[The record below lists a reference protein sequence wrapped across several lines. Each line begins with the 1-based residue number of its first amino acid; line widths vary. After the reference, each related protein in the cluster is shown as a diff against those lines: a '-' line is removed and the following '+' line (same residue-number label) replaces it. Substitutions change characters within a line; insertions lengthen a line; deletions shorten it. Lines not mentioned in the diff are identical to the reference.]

1 MEKDRKEPY
10 IRQKEENEYLYTHLQ
25 RQTLEEVQR
34 LSGKVWTDFNVHDPG
49 VTLADIANYALTE
62 LDYKLHF
69 NPEDYLMEKD
79 GTFTPK
85 RFGLFPP
92 EEVYTTAPVTTE
104 DYRRLF
110 FSYIPEP
117 ENVWMK
123 CNADN
128 GGYTI
133 SIVFSPFE
141 ENNEKEVI
149 KRVRELYNE
158 HRNLC
163 EYLDKIV
170 IVKPEEL
177 EFHAEF
183 EIEPGKDVSVVL
195 AQLYWT
201 ILHYLSGAVSTS
213 TPEYPAASGISPE
226 EWLEGSY
233 SAVRVVIPLQRNTEY
248 ELYQKLCRV
257 EGIKSFSTCYLMKD
271 GEPLTDLS
279 GGFSLKI
286 PRNEKELKVCI
297 RCGKFTVKVD
307 MDKFEEHLKV
317 LYYSGKRICVKDSA
331 TKEYNWGIPKGTYHD
346 ISTHA
351 PIAGDF
357 PMCYHLS
364 SNRETPTSF
373 EAYLQL
379 YDKVIKDGLQE
390 VEELPRLLSL
400 SPEELRTL
408 IEENIGKR
416 DIHALKSRYLDFL
429 DRLYGV
435 ESQPSWLMEQNNY
448 GETEEGGLRRRML
461 FLQHVAY
468 LTKNRAKARD
478 IAKPAGENNAPVVKE
493 WFCRLLGINGN
504 EEHTVG
510 NVLPGHNLQ
519 LIEKEPG
526 EPLFDRVDALLIDER
541 MLDPDNV
548 IPVVYEELAADEKE
562 KKEEYSK
569 MRAELPIFNKNEIS
583 GDLFRNGTGL
593 ENYKIVQDKKD
604 EYMLVFRNRERYG
617 WTNLG
622 RTDDR
627 QRLNTLANILRRYLR
642 ELNRECETLY
652 VVEPVLV
659 EPARPFRLLLV
670 LPMWTSR
677 FHTPRFR
684 EMCKELLRSII
695 PAHLTGR
702 IYWLDG
708 ETMQSFERCYR
719 QLMRTLADSDLK
731 DYGRMLLKV
740 MYELLEKAV
749 ETQTLDDDTD

>member
-1 MEKDRKEPY
+1 METDDKQPY
-10 IRQKEENEYLYTHLQ
+10 IIQEENEHLYTRLQ

-69 NPEDYLMEKD
+69 NPEDYLTEKD
-79 GTFTPK
+79 GTFNPK

-110 FSYIPEP
+110 FSNIPEL
-117 ENVWMK
+117 ENVWVK
-123 CNADN
+123 CDADS
-128 GGYTI
+128 GGYTV

-149 KRVRELYNE
+149 KRIREIYNE

-177 EFHAEF
+177 VFHAEF
-183 EIEPGKDVSVVL
+183 EIEPGKDASVVL

-213 TPEYPAASGISPE
+213 TPEGLTDSGIPPE
-226 EWLEGSY
+226 EWLEGSET
-233 SAVRVVIPLQRNTEY
+233 AVRVVIPEQRNTEY

-271 GEPLTDLS
+271 GEPLTDFS
-279 GGFSLKI
+279 GGFSLQI
-286 PRNEKELKVCI
+286 PRKEKELKVCI
-297 RCGKFTVKVD
+297 RCGRFTVKVD
-307 MDKFEEHLKV
+307 MDKFKEHLKV
-317 LYYSGKRICVKDSA
+317 LYCSGKRICVKDSA
-331 TKEYNWGIPKGTYHD
+331 TKEYNWDKPEGVYRD
-346 ISTHA
+346 IFTHA

-390 VEELPRLLSL
+390 VADLPRLLSL
-400 SPEELRTL
+400 SPEELRSL

-429 DRLYGV
+429 DCLYGV

-448 GETEEGGLRRRML
+448 GETEEGRLRRRIL

-468 LTKNRAKARD
+468 LTKNRSKARE
-478 IAKPAGENNAPVVKE
+478 ITKNAEENNAAVVKE
-493 WFCRLLGINGN
+493 WFCRLLDINRN
-504 EEHTVG
+504 EGHTVG
-510 NVLPGHNLQ
+510 NVLPGHNLR
-519 LIEKEPG
+519 LIEKESG
-526 EPLFDRVDALLIDER
+526 EPLLDWMDAQLIDER
-541 MLDPDNV
+541 MLEPDNV

-562 KKEEYSK
+562 KREEYSK
-569 MRAELPIFNKNEIS
+569 LRVELPIFNKNEIS
-583 GDLFRNGTGL
+583 GDLFRNGTSL
-593 ENYKIVQDKKD
+593 ENYKIVKDKTND
-604 EYMLVFRNRERYG
+604 YMLVFHNRERDG

-622 RTDDR
+622 RTDDQ

-659 EPARPFRLLLV
+659 EPAQPFLLLLV

-684 EMCKELLRSII
+684 EMCKELLRSLI
-695 PAHLTGR
+695 PAHLTGKV
-702 IYWLDG
+702 YWLDE
-708 ETMQSFERCYR
+708 ETMQNFERCYR
-719 QLMRTLADSDLK
+719 QMMRTLTDSDLK
-731 DYGRMLLKV
+731 DYGRMLLTI
-740 MYELLEKAV
+740 MYDLLEKAV
-749 ETQTLDDDTD
+749 EIQTLDDTD